1 MKTHLVQI
9 GNSKGIRISKSL
21 IEQFNLDGEI
31 EIIPSSKGLLI
42 KTLAKPRSKWEGIF
56 STSVIASDKKD
67 ENAEWKS
74 ISNKF
79 DKEEWTW

>member
-21 IEQFNLDGEI
+21 IEQFDLDGEI

-42 KTLAKPRSKWEGIF
+42 KPLSKPRSKWEDMF
-56 STSVIASDKKD
+56 SSALITSSKKYESD
-67 ENAEWKS
+67 EWKN